1 MFSYFGV
8 MYSALQNP
16 NQTYDIEH
24 MEHTV
29 KMGNP
34 MSKCPGWS
42 ALEILATVRS
52 CTLGENKLCKGNN
65 SNPSL
70 AWVTSGDKAST
81 MEGLLQS
88 SISVK
93 IEILQ
98 NLLLQSSI
106 SVK

>member
-8 MYSALQNP
+8 IYSALQWP
-16 NQTYDIEH
+16 NQTFDIKH
-24 MEHTV
+24 IKHTV
-29 KMGNP
+29 KMGKA

-42 ALEILATVRS
+42 ALEILATVRC
-52 CTLGENKLCKGNN
+52 CTLEQNELCKGNQ

-93 IEILQ
+93 IEIVQ

-106 SVK
+106 SAK